1 MLTLA
6 FVVWPVCLQTAHFA
20 INSATDLEKKKGQF
34 RGHKVVHID
43 KEHRGKE
50 KQS

>member
-6 FVVWPVCLQTAHFA
+6 FVVWPVCLETAHFT
-20 INSATDLEKKKGQF
+20 INSTIDLEEKKGQF
-34 RGHKVVHID
+34 RGHNVVLID
-43 KEHRGKE
+43 KEHRDKE